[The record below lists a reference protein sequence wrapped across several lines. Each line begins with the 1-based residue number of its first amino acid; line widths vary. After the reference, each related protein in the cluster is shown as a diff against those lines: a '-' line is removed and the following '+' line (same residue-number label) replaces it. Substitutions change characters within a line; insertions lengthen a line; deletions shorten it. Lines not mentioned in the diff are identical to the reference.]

1 MSDCKQGKYKEN
13 TMNDYHLLTHDQL
26 MKENYRLQ
34 TLLKKSE
41 NDNIE
46 LLRAKAKL
54 ENELYENKKWTAT
67 VYEPNKPTYK
77 ELEDKL
83 ALAANSKQTAIDDL
97 YETQIIPLKNQV
109 KEKDNLLDVAN
120 HKIQC
125 KDSRIKQI
133 EQIIKDLNTRI
144 DFAVGYI
151 SATQPH
157 TDKHPMEVKRWLF
170 EGLEGL
176 NENINKPI

>member
-1 MSDCKQGKYKEN
+1 MSDYKDCIRVTDE
-13 TMNDYHLLTHDQL
+13 
-26 MKENYRLQ
+26 
-34 TLLKKSE
+34 
-41 NDNIE
+41 E
-46 LLRAKAKL
+46 LLEMNNLDLRRIIT
-54 ENELYENKKWTAT
+54 NLYNQLDEQNKYTAR
-67 VYEPNKPTYK
+67 VYAPNKSYK

-83 ALAANSKQTAIDDL
+83 ALAENSKQTAIDDL

-109 KEKDNLLDVAN
+109 KEKDNLLDIAN

-125 KDSRIKQI
+125 KDSRIKQL
-133 EQIIKDLNTRI
+133 EQIIKNLNIRI

-170 EGLEGL
+170 EGLKDE
-176 NENINKPI
+176 I